1 MLLFDSSRA
10 GNDVKNWKR
19 GRTVVLMV
27 QGGGDR
33 QSYCT
38 VAKDVSA
45 SCHPNN
51 QQTAFWELITAAS
64 ELEETLQWWGIREP
78 VQ

>member
-1 MLLFDSSRA
+1 
-10 GNDVKNWKR
+10 
-19 GRTVVLMV
+19 MV